1 MKKFEDSHK
10 TSSSGLFLGSE
21 PLQEVRHR
29 MTAKK
34 DVGDDDEGG
43 LPGGDDDATDTETGD
58 SDGTDKGDTGDDTGT
73 RDADGKD

>member
-1 MKKFEDSHK
+1 MKKIDDSDK

-34 DVGDDDEGG
+34 DVGDDDKSG
-43 LPGGDDDATDTETGD
+43 LPGGDDDDATDTDEGD
-58 SDGTDKGDTGDDTGT
+58 ADGTDKGDTGD
-73 RDADGKD
+73 ADGKD

>member
-1 MKKFEDSHK
+1 MKNIDDADT

-29 MTAKK
+29 NAAKK
-34 DVGDDDEGG
+34 DGDDDGKDA
-43 LPGGDDDATDTETGD
+43 PGGDDDAVDTDKSD
-58 SDGTDKGDTGDDTGT
+58 ADGTDKGDSGDDT